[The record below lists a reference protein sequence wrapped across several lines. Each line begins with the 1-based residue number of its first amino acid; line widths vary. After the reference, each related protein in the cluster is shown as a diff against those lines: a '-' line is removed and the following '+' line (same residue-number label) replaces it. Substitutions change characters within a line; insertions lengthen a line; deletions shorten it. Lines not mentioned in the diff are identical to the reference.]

1 MAISMFLDSIY
12 LNWVQRRFQNA
23 TPEARSLLRAARVS
37 LSNEAAD
44 APTAGGPL
52 NAYLARN
59 PVLQLLQNNHSW
71 LALLSNSTAIGAGA
85 DGDDYA
91 VRVSNASR
99 AGSYYDHG
107 LTALYPYLAVA
118 MAVSLMFLALICVAY
133 CVLPDLRSTHGKN
146 LLSLSGCFIVLYVG
160 LIVDFT
166 LRSVL
171 PRRMCLAVAVVQHTS
186 FLAVFFWTNV
196 MAFDVTPA
204 YAWTATAA
212 VSAPAFVLH
221 FTELVPQAYR
231 PRFGEVRCWLSG
243 QLAYALYFNL
253 PVGIILLC
261 NVVIFG
267 LTAWA
272 LYRAKTLQ
280 RVTLQAKQHKKM
292 FYLYVKL
299 SVVMGIIWV
308 FEFIPWIT
316 GYYRLYGLAGMLNSL
331 HGIYL
336 FFIFVFKRKTLAQL
350 RQRLSCCGKRTVKPT
365 LSKKFSSSTLT
376 VCLQLCPEFGALVL
390 LPMVCTK
397 DAAFPVVQSC
407 AFYFF

>member
-12 LNWVQRRFQNA
+12 LNWVQRRFQNV

-37 LSNEAAD
+37 LPSDDQLQA
-44 APTAGGPL
+44 AGGVGGTSPL

-71 LALLSNSTAIGAGA
+71 LALLGNSS
-85 DGDDYA
+85 GDEDYA

-99 AGSYYDHG
+99 AAGGSYYDHG
-107 LTALYPYLAVA
+107 LSALYPYLAVA
-118 MAVSLMFLALICVAY
+118 MALSLMFLALICAAY
-133 CVLPDLRSTHGKN
+133 CVLPELRSTHGKN

-166 LRSVL
+166 MRAVL
-171 PRRMCLAVAVVQHTS
+171 PPRLCLAVAVVQHTS

-196 MAFDVTPA
+196 MAFDVWQAIVTLRPLGNPRLREDHYWQYA
-204 YAWTATAA
+204 VYAWTATAA
-212 VSAPAFVLH
+212 VSVPAFVLH
-221 FTELVPQAYR
+221 FSELVPEAYR

-272 LYRAKTLQ
+272 LYRAKYAQ

-299 SVVMGIIWV
+299 SVVMGVIWV

-350 RQRLSCCGKRTVKPT
+350 RQRLTCCGRRTVKPT
-365 LSKKFSSSTLT
+365 LSKKYSSSTLASISN
-376 VCLQLCPEFGALVL
+376 CALSSAE
-390 LPMVCTK
+390 P
-397 DAAFPVVQSC
+397 
-407 AFYFF
+407 

>member
-196 MAFDVTPA
+196 MAFDVWQAIVTLRPLANPRLREDHYWQYAA

-376 VCLQLCPEFGALVL
+376 SVSNCALSSG
-390 LPMVCTK
+390 P
-397 DAAFPVVQSC
+397 
-407 AFYFF
+407 